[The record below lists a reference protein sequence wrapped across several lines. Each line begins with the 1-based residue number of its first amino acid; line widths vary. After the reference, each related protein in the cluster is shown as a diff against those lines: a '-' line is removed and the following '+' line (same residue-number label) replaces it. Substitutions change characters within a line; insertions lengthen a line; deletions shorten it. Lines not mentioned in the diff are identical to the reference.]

1 MRNPESGGLVGRRT
15 GENDDAMRPSSQD
28 PLNRWLAAERGDRPE
43 EAEAALFELFETLP
57 LLAPGAGFAGRV
69 LARAGFRPAG
79 VFESL
84 WARAVIAL
92 CLLATGVSLLWL
104 PPALKALAGTWS
116 LGNPI
121 ELATRLVVDW
131 SLRAVKVL
139 KLWDWFFSVG
149 GALAKPL
156 ATPEVAVV
164 LAGCLLVST
173 LAFRFLRDLMTDER
187 SWTYVDPV

>member
-1 MRNPESGGLVGRRT
+1 
-15 GENDDAMRPSSQD
+15 MRPPSHDS
-28 PLNRWLAAERGDRPE
+28 LNRWLAAERYDRPD
-43 EAEAALFELFETLP
+43 EAEAALFELFEALP
-57 LLAPGAGFAGRV
+57 LLSPGEGFAGRV

-79 VFESL
+79 LFESL
-84 WARAVIAL
+84 WARAVLAL
-92 CLLATGVSLLWL
+92 CLLATGLSLLWL
-104 PPALKALAGTWS
+104 PQTLKALAGTWS
-116 LGNPI
+116 PGNPI
-121 ELATRLVVDW
+121 ELATRLMVGW
-131 SLRAVKVL
+131 SLWLVKVL
-139 KLWDWFFSVG
+139 KLWDWLFSVG